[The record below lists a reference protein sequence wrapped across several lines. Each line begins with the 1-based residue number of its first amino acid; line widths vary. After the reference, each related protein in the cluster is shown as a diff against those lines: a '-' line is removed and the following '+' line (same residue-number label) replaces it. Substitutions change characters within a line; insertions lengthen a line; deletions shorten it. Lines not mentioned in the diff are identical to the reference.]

1 MGHQIRQFT
10 KSNLSA
16 LGILLF
22 SLLSL
27 LPGAACPV
35 ALARPPRVPTTAVLL
50 KFQAPV
56 PEGFWQTLKT
66 DLESLEAPGLM
77 REPPFWLKQEE
88 FYPGMDFP
96 EIVQV
101 HLEGDCWSGE
111 QHARG
116 TRPGPL
122 GWVYQVEGRIQPFV
136 FVDCGRITK
145 TLEGEL
151 RGKTACERREKLASA
166 ISRVIAH
173 ELMHIATQDA
183 RHREQKPYLSSR
195 ELAEHLGHR
204 SGYRASSQTISL
216 SLARAD

>member
-1 MGHQIRQFT
+1 MGHQIRQFA
-10 KSNLSA
+10 KSNVSVF
-16 LGILLF
+16 GILLF

-27 LPGAACPV
+27 LPGAVCPV
-35 ALARPPRVPTTAVLL
+35 ALAQPPRVPSTAVLL
-50 KFQAPV
+50 KFSTPV

-66 DLESLEAPGLM
+66 DLEGLEASGLM

-101 HLEGDCWSGE
+101 RLEGDCWSGE
-111 QHARG
+111 QHTHG

-136 FVDCGRITK
+136 FVDCNRITK
-145 TLEGEL
+145 TLEGEV
-151 RGKTACERREKLASA
+151 RGKTAWERREKLARA

-173 ELMHIATQDA
+173 ELIHIGTQDA

-195 ELAEHLGHR
+195 ELAEDLRHR
-204 SGYRASSQTISL
+204 GEDRASPQTLSL
-216 SLARAD
+216 SLAGTD